1 MLAWDASQIRNSRRF
16 GQHLLIDR
24 SVLHRLVEYATLKR
38 NETIL
43 EVGAGTGNLTA
54 AIQRRAG
61 KVIAIEKDHRLAT
74 LLQQRFRD
82 KDNVK
87 VIVGDIL
94 KVSLPVFD
102 KVVANPPYNISSK
115 LIFLLLKR
123 NVKSMTL
130 VLQKE
135 FALRLVA
142 EPGSTN
148 YGRLTVAVTHKT
160 NTELLDFVPKT
171 AFRPIPRI
179 DSFIVRIT
187 PKTPITSV
195 NEHFLNQMMLYLFSQ
210 RRRTLKGVLR
220 RAMDQGKNETLQDLV
235 GSKDLLNKR
244 IFQLTTSEFEN
255 LSNYLYPQRKLFKL
269 LNK

>member
-1 MLAWDASQIRNSRRF
+1 MLVWNANQIRNPRRF
-16 GQHLLIDR
+16 GQHFLIDR
-24 SVLHRLVEYATLKR
+24 SVLNRIVEYATLKK

-43 EVGAGTGNLTA
+43 EIGAGTGNLTA
-54 AIQRRAG
+54 VIQRHVG
-61 KVIAIEKDHRLAT
+61 KVIAIEKDHRLAA
-74 LLQQRFRD
+74 LLQQRFQNNC
-82 KDNVK
+82 NVK
-87 VIVGDIL
+87 VILGDIL
-94 KVSLPVFD
+94 KLSLPVFD
-102 KVVANPPYNISSK
+102 KVVASPPYSISSK

-123 NVKSMTL
+123 NVKSMIL

-142 EPGSTN
+142 DPGSTN
-148 YGRLTVAVTHKT
+148 YGRLTVAVTHKA

-171 AFRPIPRI
+171 AFRPIPRV

-187 PKTPITSV
+187 PKIPIASV
-195 NEHFLNQMMLYLFSQ
+195 NERFLNQMMLYLFSQ

-220 RAMDQGKNETLQDLV
+220 RAMEKRENKALQGLV
-235 GSKDLLNKR
+235 ESKDLLNKR
-244 IFQLTTSEFEN
+244 VFQLTTSDFEN